1 MLVYFRESVQH
12 AQAAAEG
19 GDLSEW
25 IPTMVGVA
33 GLVAVCGGLAGGAA
47 AICHSGKKAKGSK
60 GEPKPE
66 EIPIQVLG
74 ANAPLENPGDAAS
87 RNSSEVLGVDQWVVE
102 HEGEVILGWVL
113 VLYLILKSLQYWT
126 RKGSQDTP
134 LSQTLE
140 EV

>member
-1 MLVYFRESVQH
+1 M
-12 AQAAAEG
+12 
-19 GDLSEW
+19 
-25 IPTMVGVA
+25 
-33 GLVAVCGGLAGGAA
+33 
-47 AICHSGKKAKGSK
+47 
-60 GEPKPE
+60 
-66 EIPIQVLG
+66 LG
-74 ANAPLENPGDAAS
+74 ANALLENPGDAAS